1 MKTIKLF
8 VISMLLLSSFQAFSF
23 INDDPFLR
31 LFYITTGDVST
42 PENTDKV
49 IELATNKGDYADITD
64 YTITV
69 FMKNTPNN

>member
-49 IELATNKGDYADITD
+49 IELATNKGDYAEISL
-64 YTITV
+64 
-69 FMKNTPNN
+69 